1 MKLENTIK
9 MFKEVHPDSIILIK
23 IGTFFHAFGKDSYI
37 LSYMLGYQLKPI
49 AQNYSSCGFPKSG
62 LTKVLTKLEEMNIN
76 YIVLDK
82 ADNYSEM
89 EKEEFKNKNQY
100 NQIFNKAHKYIT
112 KKNRIDAIYNYLIDN
127 ISSEDMKEKLTKVEE
142 IVYGK

>member
-1 MKLENTIK
+1 
-9 MFKEVHPDSIILIK
+9 MFVIQGGIYEV
-23 IGTFFHAFGKDSYI
+23 GKYNKNVQGSASRQYNI
-37 LSYMLGYQLKPI
+37 NKNRNI
-49 AQNYSSCGFPKSG
+49 FSCIWKR